1 MSSPDLSSI
10 YCSVFDRKHR
20 HTVRKCLKKPW
31 INANVKNNSFQEI
44 ARHLRP
50 GTLRAMFGKDKIK
63 NAVHCSDLPEDGLI
77 EVCMLVCW
85 FFGLQC
91 SELLKTAFVH

>member
-1 MSSPDLSSI
+1 ML
-10 YCSVFDRKHR
+10 R
-20 HTVRKCLKKPW
+20 KKPK
-31 INANVKNNSFQEI
+31 IDINVKNTDCFQEI

-77 EVCMLVCW
+77 EVCTLVCW
-85 FFGLQC
+85 FLDLVSF
-91 SELLKTAFVH
+91 

>member
-1 MSSPDLSSI
+1 M
-10 YCSVFDRKHR
+10 
-20 HTVRKCLKKPW
+20 PW
-31 INANVKNNSFQEI
+31 ININVNNNYFQEI

-77 EVCMLVCW
+77 EVCTLVCW
-85 FFGLQC
+85 FF
-91 SELLKTAFVH
+91 ELVSFSKQFLSTDFISTRIFLFI